1 MKIVRKYGLLL
12 VIAIVF
18 LILLPACS
26 EKNILG
32 EEMVKLIAI
41 STGEMSTSTSQ
52 VNRQED
58 STKNDVV
65 RISAIG
71 IVNADELIKGFTPFM
86 NYLNQKTGKKFEFV
100 YCENYDKVIEGF
112 EKDTIDFA
120 SLGPVTYVTMR
131 DQKKMAVEPLVRPLE
146 SGKDS
151 YTSIVFVKKDSP
163 IQSMS
168 ELRGK
173 KMAFG
178 DRLSTAANLFPR
190 YIIYNSGAA
199 EDTWAGSQQLGSQ
212 DNIFKGVLSGDF
224 DAGASKSTVYKK
236 NNTDGKFRQ
245 IGESDKISTFA
256 YTARSD
262 MDPQL
267 KEAIKQAL
275 LELKD
280 PEILT
285 KIEKPFTGFIE
296 AKDEDYNS
304 VRDVLKLV
312 SID

>member
-1 MKIVRKYGLLL
+1 MKNVVRLCML
-12 VIAIVF
+12 VVILVAF
-18 LILLPACS
+18 LVTLSACGK
-26 EKNILG
+26 KNILG
-32 EEMVKLIAI
+32 EEMVDPIASSDVKT
-41 STGEMSTSTSQ
+41 STGEGNIQESTVKS
-52 VNRQED
+52 
-58 STKNDVV
+58 DVI

-86 NYLNQKTGKKFEFV
+86 NYLSQKTGKKFEFV

-112 EKDTIDFA
+112 EKGAIDFA
-120 SLGPVTYVTMR
+120 SLGPLTYVTMK

-146 SGKDS
+146 NGKDS

-168 ELRGK
+168 QLKGK

-190 YIIYNSGAA
+190 YIIYKSGAT

-212 DNIFKGVLSGDF
+212 DNIFQGVLSGDF

-236 NNTDGKFRQ
+236 NNTDDKFKQ
-245 IGESDKISTFA
+245 IGESDKIATFA
-256 YTARSD
+256 YTVRSD

-267 KEAIKQAL
+267 KDSIKKAL

-280 PEILT
+280 PDIIT
-285 KIEKPFTGFIE
+285 KIEKPFTGFKE
-296 AKDEDYNS
+296 ARDEDYNS
-304 VRDVLKLV
+304 VRDVLKVV